1 MSDLPERRRQSSGA
15 KDSGS
20 AREGPQSDSPPGK
33 HAPAASHVPGADE
46 PLTADSAARLR
57 WMCYWLLIAVAV
69 GGMTGRIMAVDAVDQ
84 YALERY
90 RTSQHLEAKR
100 KELIEAGM
108 EGDELRQQLNVESRR
123 AAQRYRTRRPFL
135 SGNDR
140 SRLVTV
146 RSLVEH
152 GTYEIDKVVDQ
163 RGWDTIDMVMHR
175 NRDGEMRRYSSK
187 PPLLATLIA
196 GEYWVIHKLTGE
208 TLGTRP
214 YEIGRVL
221 LFSVNVLPLLLAFY
235 LLAQIVERVG
245 TSDWGRMFAMAVF
258 TLGTFLNTFAVV
270 INNHLPGA
278 VSVVIALY
286 AAVRI
291 WWDGERR
298 LRYFALAGF
307 FAAFAA
313 TCELPALSFFGLLG
327 LALLFTAPRATL
339 IAGVPAAAVVAAAFF
354 GTNYIA
360 HDSWRPPY
368 MHRSKTNPDDNW
380 YDYTYV
386 DSHGRYRES
395 YWREGNKIGLDR
407 GEPSVARYAFHVT
420 FGHHGIFSL
429 TPVWLLT
436 VAGLALGLASKGDP
450 RLRGLMA
457 FIAALSALCLLFYI
471 FRPLA
476 DRNYGGMTSG
486 FRWMFWFAPM
496 WAIGMLPALDRM
508 RSRWLY
514 GLALIMLAAS
524 VLSAA
529 YPTWNPWTHPWIYN
543 YWFI

>member
-1 MSDLPERRRQSSGA
+1 MSDRPEHGEPGSGA
-15 KDSGS
+15 T
-20 AREGPQSDSPPGK
+20 EGGQPRQRPQEAQPAEDMTAPPTPPGEMLD
-33 HAPAASHVPGADE
+33 AAG
-46 PLTADSAARLR
+46 AARLR
-57 WMCYWLLIAVAV
+57 WMCYWLLIAVAA

-84 YALERY
+84 YALENY
-90 RTSQHLEAKR
+90 RVRQHLAAKR
-100 KELIEAGM
+100 EALEAEDIEGEELQRRLNAEA
-108 EGDELRQQLNVESRR
+108 RR
-123 AAQRYRTRRPFL
+123 AAQRFRTRRPFL

-140 SRLVTV
+140 SRLATV
-146 RSLVEH
+146 RSLVEY
-152 GTYEIDKVVDQ
+152 GTYEIDQVVDQ

-196 GEYWVIHKLTGE
+196 GEYWVIHKLTGA
-208 TLGTRP
+208 TLGDRP
-214 YEIGRVL
+214 YDIGRFL
-221 LFSVNVLPLLLAFY
+221 LFTVNVLPLVLAFY
-235 LLAQIVERVG
+235 LLAQIVERLG
-245 TSDWGRMFAMAVF
+245 ASHWGRMFAMAVF

-278 VSVVIALY
+278 VSITIALY

-327 LALLFTAPRATL
+327 LALLFTAPRQTL
-339 IAGVPAAAVVAAAFF
+339 IAGVPGAAVVAAAFF

-368 MHRSKTNPDDNW
+368 MHRSKTDPEDNW

-407 GEPSVARYAFHVT
+407 GEPSIAKYAWNLT

-436 VAGLALGLASKGDP
+436 AAGLVLGWMNRGDP
-450 RLRGLMA
+450 KLRGLMA
-457 FIAALSALCLLFYI
+457 FIATLSVICLLFYI
-471 FRPLA
+471 FRPLE

-496 WAIGMLPALDRM
+496 WAVAMLPAVDRM
-508 RSRWLY
+508 RRNWQY
-514 GLALIMLAAS
+514 ALALLMLATS

-529 YPTWNPWTHPWIYN
+529 YPTWNPWTHPWIYH
-543 YWFI
+543 YWG